1 MEQGAYDVESD
12 AREDVCVDE
21 QVDEELECGLVE

>member
-12 AREDVCVDE
+12 ARENVCVDE
-21 QVDEELECGLVE
+21 QIDEELECRFVE